1 MLLAIDTSTSKRGS
15 VALWELARGA
25 AIAHRIVDPATPLAV
40 AVAALV
46 PDLSAIEHYAVTI
59 GPGSFTGLRIG
70 LAFLKGLAFVHPRP
84 VIAVSTLCVL
94 SKALLDADPTAEL
107 ALPMIDAR
115 RNEAYS
121 ALYTRNLTPHPA
133 LEEAAHPI
141 GAIADRARAVH
152 GARII
157 AGGDGLAHPHAADV
171 PWIAAPRELWIPD
184 ARTLAA
190 IAAARIVTGIGL
202 GVDAASLEPAYLQL
216 APAEVPSAN

>member
-15 VALWELARGA
+15 IALWSKNAVL
-25 AIAHRIVDPATPLAV
+25 AHRIVEPSTPLAV
-40 AVAALV
+40 AVKDAV

-94 SKALLDADPTAEL
+94 AKALLDADPTAEL

-115 RNEAYS
+115 RNEAYG
-121 ALYTRNLTPHPA
+121 ALYTRGLMPHPA

-141 GAIADRARAVH
+141 AAIAARVRAVRE
-152 GARII
+152 ARIV
-157 AGGDGLAHPHAADV
+157 AGGDGLALPHAADV

-190 IAAARIVTGIGL
+190 IAASRTHA
-202 GVDAASLEPAYLQL
+202 GVAAELLEPAYLQL
-216 APAEVPSAN
+216 APAEVPSASL